1 MPPKL
6 NSKSLWVGIVM
17 ALAVAFLSF
26 SALKIYVVDPEIY
39 ARKVELKELEL
50 CTKADIAA
58 NRVQAAE
65 NRRAVDKIELNI
77 EFIRKDQLEMKKQF
91 EKFGDKQQQI
101 FIAIEKISKDR

>member
-1 MPPKL
+1 MTPKL
-6 NSKSLWVGIVM
+6 TSKSLWVGIAI

-26 SALKIYVVDPEIY
+26 SALKIYVIDPESY

-50 CTKADIAA
+50 STKADIAA